1 MDREAGNE
9 ANVST
14 ANPGTSLVVIVFT
27 ARSDFISVTMIGKA
41 KGSLGNNRHYNVSI
55 KLVCML

>member
-14 ANPGTSLVVIVFT
+14 PNPGTSLVVIVFT

-41 KGSLGNNRHYNVSI
+41 KGSLGNDRH
-55 KLVCML
+55 